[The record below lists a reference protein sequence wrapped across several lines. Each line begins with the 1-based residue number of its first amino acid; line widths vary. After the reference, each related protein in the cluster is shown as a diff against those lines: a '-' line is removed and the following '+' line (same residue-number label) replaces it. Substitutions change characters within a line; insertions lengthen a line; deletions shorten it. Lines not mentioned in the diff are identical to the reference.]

1 MAGNGTQT
9 ALVVRE
15 EKNLPHGEGA
25 LIVYLACGDTAKEA
39 AEKAGVGERTV
50 YRRLADQEF
59 LMRVNKARNLMI
71 GQAVGRLSLTCTK
84 AAETLEKLLDSDNPR
99 IRLQAAK
106 AILDHA
112 IKLSDNWAIEM
123 RLGHLETLLA
133 PASER
138 RKEREKQKQKRAQA
152 RSGRQ

>member
-1 MAGNGTQT
+1 MAANGRQT
-9 ALVVRE
+9 ALAVVE
-15 EKNLPHGEGA
+15 EKNIPRGEGA
-25 LIVYLACGDTAKEA
+25 LIVALACGDTAKEA

-50 YRRLADQEF
+50 YRRLTDQEF
-59 LMRVNKARNLMI
+59 LVKVNKARNMMI
-71 GQAVGRLSLTCTK
+71 GQAVGRLSLTCAK

-123 RLGHLETLLA
+123 RLGHLETLMTPLSDKRQEA
-133 PASER
+133 EK
-138 RKEREKQKQKRAQA
+138 RKAKRTQA
-152 RSGRQ
+152 RSRR